1 AVCSAVF
8 RSDATGARQEMEYV
22 KQPPVVIAVPLL
34 RTGQILLVEQWRPL
48 LNRAVLECPGGK
60 LEPGESVEDAIRR
73 EMSEEVGLVPARIE
87 RLGDFYTSV
96 GSSTERIHCV
106 IASQMRDTDRSAAD
120 TRRMSLR
127 CFEPAALRSL
137 VQREILPDGKAHIA
151 LGHFFARSNTP
162 DRPDGSS

>member
-1 AVCSAVF
+1 AVF
-8 RSDATGARQEMEYV
+8 RSDTTGARQEIEYIE
-22 KQPPVVIAVPLL
+22 QPPVVIAVPLL
-34 RTGQILLVEQWRPL
+34 HTGQILLVEQWRPL
-48 LNRAVLECPGGK
+48 LNRAILECPGGK

-73 EMSEEVGLVPARIE
+73 EMAEEVGLFPDRIE

-127 CFEPAALRSL
+127 CFEPAALRAL
-137 VQREILPDGKAHIA
+137 LRRGILPDGKTNIA
-151 LGHFFARSNTP
+151 LNHFFARS
-162 DRPDGSS
+162 